1 MAETV
6 DGVLDDG
13 AARGLGFFTDLT
25 PRYLRAFPTAQ
36 TLSLQA
42 IYTTYDAERQLN
54 LQTLSAAAAG
64 LQLALTTANT
74 QKDKQ
79 KQISQVLPVAWQG
92 EAATSGIRI
101 VANLATHAETD
112 ATAVQKVLD
121 ALNAAS
127 TAILQTVKDK
137 VQAIDGALVD
147 GKVEVA
153 TLTPAD
159 IDQVI
164 DAKASG
170 EIDKDVW
177 QKLMPGAIFPKKQ
190 PELIKTECERWL
202 KDVFA
207 FRYDKTLTAFTTACS
222 IARTAIEGKY
232 DAIITALDA
241 VDEKSYDGAKDVSGT
256 PGEQKQPQG
265 DPQQQQAQGGDN
277 QSQGDQTGGSTQQSA
292 GNPTT
297 TAGTQTG
304 DTSGTKTVTQN
315 TDDASTDDSTST
327 DDSDTTEALDTLTS
341 TISELG
347 TTLSSALTGDL
358 GDSITSAIESVG
370 TSVSDGIEQLSEQAS
385 SLLSGEHEASF
396 QLGDTKVSITAGEN
410 GLSLT
415 TTAADGTTTEYSLT
429 LDENGNPVL
438 TQDSGTADSEG
449 ASTDQGDGQSAGEP
463 ASGTPQSEPGAE
475 ETGQPDPAGQD
486 AADQPDSAV
495 PDAPEPTD
503 DGAGGQ
509 PSGPVPGGIPAV
521 PRSTNQ
527 ESDGEHTPSVE
538 NHPVG
543 DSGGSGAVLAEA
555 GPL

>member
-54 LQTLSAAAAG
+54 LQTLSAVAAG

-127 TAILQTVKDK
+127 TTILQAVKDK
-137 VQAIDGALVD
+137 VQAIDGALVE

-164 DAKASG
+164 DGKASG
-170 EIDKDVW
+170 EIDKAVW
-177 QKLMPGAIFPKKQ
+177 QKMMPGAIFPKKQ

-207 FRYDKTLTAFTTACS
+207 FRYDKTLTALTTACS

-232 DAIITALDA
+232 DAIITAFDA
-241 VDEKSYDGAKDVSGT
+241 IDEKSYNGAKDVSGT

-265 DPQQQQAQGGDN
+265 DPQQQQAQGGNN
-277 QSQGDQTGGSTQQSA
+277 QSQGDQTGGSTQQST

-315 TDDASTDDSTST
+315 TDDSSST
-327 DDSDTTEALDTLTS
+327 DDSDDTSEALSSLTS

-358 GDSITSAIESVG
+358 GDSISSAIESVG
-370 TSVSDGIEQLSEQAS
+370 TSVSDGIEQLTEQAS

-396 QLGDTKVSITAGEN
+396 QIGDTKVSIEAGAN

-415 TTAADGTTTEYSLT
+415 TTAPDGTTTEYSLT

-438 TQDSGTADSEG
+438 TQDSGAADTEG
-449 ASTDQGDGQSAGEP
+449 ASTDQGDGRSAGEP
-463 ASGTPQSEPGAE
+463 NSGTPQSEPGAE
-475 ETGQPDPAGQD
+475 AAGQPGPAGQD
-486 AADQPDSAV
+486 AVDQPGSATPDSPA
-495 PDAPEPTD
+495 PTD
-503 DGAGGQ
+503 DGAPDQ
-509 PSGPVPGGIPAV
+509 SSGPVPGGVPAA
-521 PRSTNQ
+521 PRSTN
-527 ESDGEHTPSVE
+527 EEADGEHTPTIE
-538 NHPVG
+538 NHPVS
-543 DSGGSGAVLAEA
+543 DSGDSGAVLAEA

>member
-54 LQTLSAAAAG
+54 LQTLSAVAAG

-127 TAILQTVKDK
+127 TTILQTVKDK
-137 VQAIDGALVD
+137 VQAIDGALVE

-164 DAKASG
+164 DGKASG
-170 EIDKDVW
+170 EIDKAVW
-177 QKLMPGAIFPKKQ
+177 QKMMPGAIFPKKQ

-232 DAIITALDA
+232 DAIITAFDA
-241 VDEKSYDGAKDVSGT
+241 IDEKSYDGAKDVSGT

-265 DPQQQQAQGGDN
+265 DPQQQQAQGGNN
-277 QSQGDQTGGSTQQSA
+277 QSQGDQTGGSTQQST

-315 TDDASTDDSTST
+315 TDDSSST
-327 DDSDTTEALDTLTS
+327 DDSDDTSEALSSLTS

-358 GDSITSAIESVG
+358 GDSISSAIESVG
-370 TSVSDGIEQLSEQAS
+370 TSVSDGIEQLTEQAS
-385 SLLSGEHEASF
+385 SLLSGEHQASF
-396 QLGDTKVSITAGEN
+396 QIGDTKVSIEAGAN

-438 TQDSGTADSEG
+438 TQDSGTADTGG
-449 ASTDQGDGQSAGEP
+449 ASTDQGDGQSVGER
-463 ASGTPQSEPGAE
+463 ASGTPQSEPDAE
-475 ETGQPDPAGQD
+475 ATGQPDPQGQD
-486 AADQPDSAV
+486 ATDQPDSAT
-495 PDAPEPTD
+495 PDTSAPAD
-503 DGAGGQ
+503 DGAAEQ
-509 PSGPVPGGIPAV
+509 PSGPVPGGVPAA

-527 ESDGEHTPSVE
+527 ETDGEHTPTVE
-538 NHPVG
+538 NHPVS
-543 DSGGSGAVLAEA
+543 DSGDSGAVLAEA